1 MSKRAGAFV
10 NNLSGK
16 MAHQSFR
23 LAPLPPGPPIELSNE
38 LIAKL
43 IDANKKLTALDVLSS
58 RIPNIDLFVSMFVR
72 K

>member
-16 MAHQSFR
+16 MA
-23 LAPLPPGPPIELSNE
+23 
-38 LIAKL
+38 